1 MHACV
6 DPSIHGRTAQIK
18 YIVKFNT
25 LTKLMMAKNLTKIMT
40 KIITH
45 KSDQLINKSDQLIN
59 KSDQLI

>member
-25 LTKLMMAKNLTKIMT
+25 LTKLMMMTKNLTKFMT
-40 KIITH
+40 KIIT
-45 KSDQLINKSDQLIN
+45 S
-59 KSDQLI
+59 